1 MDNRSKGCVV
11 VVYIVWCKSPF
22 GVDFMS
28 VWEDITLAEREA
40 ASLNKQD
47 FEARYF
53 VTSETTNLGVH

>member
-1 MDNRSKGCVV
+1 M
-11 VVYIVWCKSPF
+11 VYIVWCKSPF

-28 VWEDITLAEREA
+28 VWEDITLAEKEA
-40 ASLNKQD
+40 TSLNERD